1 MREQRG
7 QALVEFAIVLP
18 ILLLVILGVLYFGR
32 YEDYSN
38 QETQLAEEG
47 VRYAAVD
54 HNPSSTQTLQ
64 AYIKSLA
71 QPELQNGS
79 QSVSPVRVYLYYPT
93 GSTGAV
99 GETVRACVLTTVQF
113 PFLNITSA
121 TIAET
126 GTMRVEQA
134 QTSDQWTPDA
144 TSPLPSSCPV
154 S

>member
-1 MREQRG
+1 
-7 QALVEFAIVLP
+7 
-18 ILLLVILGVLYFGR
+18 LGVLYFGR

-54 HNPSSTQTLQ
+54 HNPSSTLTLQ
-64 AYIKSLA
+64 AYVKSLA

-79 QSVSPVRVYLYYPT
+79 QSVSPVQIYLYYPT

-121 TIAET
+121 TVAENA
-126 GTMRVEQA
+126 TMRVEQA
-134 QTSDQWTPDA
+134 ETTAAWTPDA
-144 TSPLPSSCPV
+144 TSSLPSSCPV